1 MKTTKK
7 TTKATPQDKANY
19 IIAMTKDINRD
30 FKYAIDTVVWYTMTD
45 KEQAEVE
52 KIITENWSK

>member
-1 MKTTKK
+1 MK

-19 IIAMTKDINRD
+19 IIAMTKDIGRD

-52 KIITENWSK
+52 KLISENWSK